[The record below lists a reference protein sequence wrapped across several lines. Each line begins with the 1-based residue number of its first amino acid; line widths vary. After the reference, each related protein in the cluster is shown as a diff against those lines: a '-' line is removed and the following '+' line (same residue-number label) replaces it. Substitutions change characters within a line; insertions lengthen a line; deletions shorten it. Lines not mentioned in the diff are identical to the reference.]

1 MAKWV
6 MSCMNIYYQ
15 YESNRDSCIKKIS
28 DQNEYSEIAKTFSR
42 DMRRKEKES
51 YISINGTYD
60 GLEMNLDMKDRVKMN
75 IDMYFERKPLLP
87 LD

>member
-1 MAKWV
+1 ME
-6 MSCMNIYYQ
+6 
-15 YESNRDSCIKKIS
+15 YEN
-28 DQNEYSEIAKTFSR
+28 IAKNFSR
-42 DMRRKEKES
+42 EMRKQEKES

-75 IDMYFERKPLLP
+75 IDMYFENQPLLP